1 MREGKRNK
9 MRIAAGILM
18 IIGAVMGITL
28 LRAIYGFIPG
38 LLGWLPWLWAALV
51 GGGGIYTLKRKEW
64 KLSLISSVLL
74 LPLSILP
81 FLAWSDALESE
92 GWGEINVPFA
102 VVITLLFLM
111 IGILPAIGV
120 GLRKREW
127 ES

>member
-51 GGGGIYTLKRKEW
+51 GSGGIYTLKRKGW
-64 KLSLISSVLL
+64 KVSLISSVLF
-74 LPLSILP
+74 LPYSVVP
-81 FLAWSDALESE
+81 FLAWSDAFGE
-92 GWGEINVPFA
+92 EINVPFA
-102 VVITLLFLM
+102 LVITLLFLL
-111 IGILPAIGV
+111 IGILPVIGV
-120 GLRKREW
+120 YLRRKEW